1 MQEQQNGS
9 KNYLKSFA
17 FIQKILKRDLNYLSE
32 LGSDIDVI
40 VVEGEMVDFPEARDF
55 AYADINDD
63 PYIITVSPRLKLQK
77 PTRIIAILRHEL
89 GHCLLSENPDHSEQ
103 EADDIVETLFGHR
116 IYYDSENIQTIIPAN
131 WPRPLEIHQ

>member
-1 MQEQQNGS
+1 MHEQQNVS

-17 FIQKILKRDLNYLSE
+17 FIQKILKRDLNYLAD

-40 VVEGEMVDFPEARDF
+40 VIEGEIIDFPESRDF
-55 AYADINDD
+55 AFADINDE
-63 PYIITVSPRLKLQK
+63 PYLITVSPRLKLQK
-77 PTRIIAILRHEL
+77 PTRIIAIMRHEL

-116 IYYDSENIQTIIPAN
+116 IYYDNENIQTIIPAN